1 MCRNIKLGEI
11 ANACLPPIIWA
22 LIIFAFSSQSMLPGF
37 NLAINDFILKKIAH
51 LTVYAILYLLIY
63 RSVLIINHQKKLQSA
78 RYYIIPFLLILFYAA
93 SDEIHQSFVP
103 GRYATLRDVGYDG
116 LGGLIAFLRIYRYI

>member
-1 MCRNIKLGEI
+1 MLNSIKLKKI

-22 LIIFAFSSQSMLPGF
+22 LVIFVFSAQSMLPGF
-37 NLAINDFILKKIAH
+37 NLAFNDFILKKVAH

-63 RSVLIINHQKKLQSA
+63 RSVLILNNQQKLKSTK
-78 RYYIIPFLLILFYAA
+78 YYIIPFLLILVYAG
-93 SDEIHQSFVP
+93 SDEIHQLFVP
-103 GRYATLRDVGYDG
+103 GRYATLRDVGYDA